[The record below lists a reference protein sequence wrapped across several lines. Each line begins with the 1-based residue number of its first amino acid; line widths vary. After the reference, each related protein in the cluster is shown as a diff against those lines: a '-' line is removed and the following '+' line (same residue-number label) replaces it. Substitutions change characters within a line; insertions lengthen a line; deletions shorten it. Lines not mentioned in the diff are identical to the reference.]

1 MRKSILALGLCL
13 LPVLSAA
20 EAYHVTFYQ
29 KTVVAGKEL
38 QPGDYKVKVEGNKA
52 VISRG
57 KQVVEAPV
65 RVETTEAKHRGTS
78 VRYQNGDGV
87 YKLDEIRIRNS
98 TTKLVFDNGTQ
109 AGS

>member
-1 MRKSILALGLCL
+1 MRNFILALGLFV

-29 KTVVAGKEL
+29 KTLVGGKEL
-38 QPGDYKVKVEGNKA
+38 HPGDYKIRIEGNKA
-52 VISRG
+52 LISKG

-65 RVETTEAKHRGTS
+65 RVEATDAKHRGTS
-78 VRYQNGDGV
+78 VRYLTGDGV

-98 TTKLVFDNGTQ
+98 TTKLVFENGSQ

>member
-1 MRKSILALGLCL
+1 MKKFVLTLGLCL

-20 EAYHVTFYQ
+20 EAFNVTFFQ
-29 KTVVAGKEL
+29 KTLVGGKEL
-38 QPGDYKVKVEGNKA
+38 QPGDYKVRVDGSKA

-65 RVETTEAKHRGTS
+65 RVETTEGKHRGTS
-78 VRYQNGDGV
+78 VRYLNGDGA

-98 TTKLVFDNGTQ
+98 NTKLVFDNSAQ